1 MLPYMKECD
10 IVHVHLFPALYWVAM
25 AASYN
30 KKIKL
35 VYTEH
40 STHNRRRD
48 KVWFEPI
55 EYYIYSKYD
64 RLISISQQT
73 QDNLMEW
80 LKAKKDDK
88 RFLVIENGVN
98 LSLFFFCNT
107 DC

>member
-1 MLPYMKECD
+1 MGKL
-10 IVHVHLFPALYWVAM
+10 
-25 AASYN
+25 
-30 KKIKL
+30 IKL

-98 LSLFFFCNT
+98 LSLFSSVIPIANKRKQI
-107 DC
+107 DQWPYQPSSDSQVSVWDHPPP